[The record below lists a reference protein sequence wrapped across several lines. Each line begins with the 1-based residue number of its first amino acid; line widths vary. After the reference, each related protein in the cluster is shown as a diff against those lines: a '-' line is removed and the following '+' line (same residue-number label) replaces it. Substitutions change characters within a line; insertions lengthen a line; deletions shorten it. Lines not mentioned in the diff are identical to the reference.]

1 MTTIHETIDRYL
13 QIWNQRDPVARRAA
27 VLGVFGEAC
36 SYTDPLAAVT
46 GHDGID
52 RFIAGVQQ
60 QFAEVRFVLAGT
72 VDAHHDVARFTWH
85 ARAEGREDPSSST
98 ASASSR
104 SSAFSTRSRAD
115 RGPARARDAAPRP
128 EPA

>member
-60 QFAEVRFVLAGT
+60 QFAGVRFVLAGT

-85 ARAEGREDPSSST
+85 ARAEGREHPLAIGFDVVVLDGERIKQVVGFLDKVPS
-98 ASASSR
+98 
-104 SSAFSTRSRAD
+104 
-115 RGPARARDAAPRP
+115 
-128 EPA
+128 